1 MLNLLVNYERPEEIN
16 RVAGIPKNWR
26 RSDYNIRTKHLPLLK
41 QLLNSI
47 NAPFLLVAFNDEG
60 FIPIEEMNSMLGELG
75 TVGVIK
81 TRHAAFRG
89 SRNFK
94 KRPLHVT
101 EHLFLVQR
109 N

>member
-1 MLNLLVNYERPEEIN
+1 
-16 RVAGIPKNWR
+16 
-26 RSDYNIRTKHLPLLK
+26 
-41 QLLNSI
+41 
-47 NAPFLLVAFNDEG
+47 
-60 FIPIEEMNSMLGELG
+60 MNSMLGELG